1 MKIQDQLTN
10 MFIYMTEQFDL
21 INAKLELKA
30 DKSDVEALKNAID
43 GLYNKYDRHDTELA
57 ALMATNQ
64 RLDAI
69 IESHEI
75 RLGKLEQSPIH

>member
-10 MFIYMTEQFDL
+10 MFVYMTEQFDL
-21 INAKLELKA
+21 INATLEQKA
-30 DKSDVEALKNAID
+30 DKSDVEALRNAID
-43 GLYNKYDRHDTELA
+43 GLYGNVDRHETELA

-75 RLGKLEQSPIH
+75 RLGKLEQNPSH